1 MRHSFGAAAGCWLRL
16 ARLSHDGPLQIR
28 KLLFGLERKIGTK
41 MLCHLD
47 LIITKVR
54 FGAAPRSGFAE
65 RNAALREETEIM
77 SRLQHDHTP

>member
-1 MRHSFGAAAGCWLRL
+1 L
-16 ARLSHDGPLQIR
+16 ADYHPVYVAE
-28 KLLFGLERKIGTK
+28 LLFGLEREIGTK
-41 MLCHLD
+41 MLCHLN

>member
-1 MRHSFGAAAGCWLRL
+1 LRWAGL
-16 ARLSHDGPLQIR
+16 ADYHPVYVAE
-28 KLLFGLERKIGTK
+28 LLFGLEREIGTK
-41 MLCHLD
+41 MLCHLN

>member
-1 MRHSFGAAAGCWLRL
+1 MLDRFGAAAGCWLRL
-16 ARLSHDGPLQIR
+16 PGLAHDGPLQIR
-28 KLLFGLERKIGTK
+28 KLLFGLEREIGTK

-65 RNAALREETEIM
+65 RNAALREETEII